1 MELQPSIVIAII
13 SLFYDYNK
21 KNWTNKVSASSSQN
35 KKKKKKRFN
44 LLVAFL
50 YGL

>member
-1 MELQPSIVIAII
+1 MELQPSIMIAII
-13 SLFYDYNK
+13 SLFYDYNE
-21 KNWTNKVSASSSQN
+21 KNIGQIKCQLPVAKINKQT
-35 KKKKKKRFN
+35 RFN

>member
-21 KNWTNKVSASSSQN
+21 KKIGGGA
-35 KKKKKKRFN
+35 KM
-44 LLVAFL
+44 AEE
-50 YGL
+50 

>member
-21 KNWTNKVSASSSQN
+21 KKIGQIKCQLLVAKI
-35 KKKKKKRFN
+35 KKKKKK
-44 LLVAFL
+44 V
-50 YGL
+50 